1 MLKIEIKR
9 LTVFLILLYIFL
21 SKTNYTDADIFAERK
36 VQNNKF
42 SAITLDFSTKNS
54 FNNGLITSLFSSLG
68 IVPFGFDLRAA
79 RVTQE
84 DGANSKYY
92 LRTIKTNGDDFLCN
106 NLKVKVLSRNFIVFL
121 MVFY

>member
-1 MLKIEIKR
+1 MIIPAIVFIFDELIKIKKNVKNEIKR

-68 IVPFGFDLRAA
+68 IVP
-79 RVTQE
+79 T
-84 DGANSKYY
+84 
-92 LRTIKTNGDDFLCN
+92 
-106 NLKVKVLSRNFIVFL
+106 VLI
-121 MVFY
+121 